1 MFFPGDRRARKGEHR
16 PQFSTSER
24 QEAARFRSMSG
35 DTSIADAGRVRFEN
49 RSTGFCVK
57 GSSGHVREI
66 FQHIRRVSPAAPVL
80 QAAVLAAALDLCRK
94 GERDFPAGQLSRH
107 RSAPERDD
115 RAGPPPEHVFS
126 DRGALLT
133 RSMRGAVAASS
144 SAGHRQ
150 AAARAAGRLRPASS
164 GDPASSSIAPATMP
178 PSDLAA
184 GL

>member
-1 MFFPGDRRARKGEHR
+1 
-16 PQFSTSER
+16 
-24 QEAARFRSMSG
+24 
-35 DTSIADAGRVRFEN
+35 
-49 RSTGFCVK
+49 
-57 GSSGHVREI
+57 
-66 FQHIRRVSPAAPVL
+66 VL

-94 GERDFPAGQLSRH
+94 GERDFPATQLSRH

-133 RSMRGAVAASS
+133 RSMRGAVAARS

-150 AAARAAGRLRPASS
+150 AAARAVGRLRPASS

-184 GL
+184 SLADRSGQTAA